1 MQILVIEDEPAIADF
16 LQRGLEAEGYIV
28 HCTGDGVEGEALAKT
43 NDVDLVILDRMLPDR
58 DGVDVLS
65 GIRVS
70 KPRLPV
76 VLLTAR
82 DQIEDKV
89 EGLNAGAT
97 DYVTKP
103 FSFDELVARVRA
115 HLRLPD
121 QVETTLLQAGD
132 VSVRLLE
139 RRVNGPAGE
148 ANLSAKEFDL
158 LVYLMR
164 HKNQVVSR
172 QQILNAVWG
181 YNFDPRSN
189 VVEVYIGY
197 VRRKLSSAGSEVPI
211 DTVRSVGYRLSTR
224 E

>member
-16 LQRGLEAEGYIV
+16 LQRGLEAEGYAV
-28 HCTGDGVEGEALAKT
+28 NCTGDGVEGEALAKT
-43 NDVDLVILDRMLPDR
+43 NDVDLVILDRMLPDK
-58 DGVDVLS
+58 DGLDVLS
-65 GIRVS
+65 GIRTS

-82 DQIEDKV
+82 DQVEDKV
-89 EGLNAGAT
+89 EGLNTGAT

-121 QVETTLLQAGD
+121 QVETTMLRAG
-132 VSVRLLE
+132 VVVAHLLE
-139 RRVNGPAGE
+139 RRVTGARGE
-148 ANLSAKEFDL
+148 VNLSAKEFDL
-158 LVYLMR
+158 LAYLMR
-164 HKNQVVSR
+164 HKNQVLSR
-172 QQILNAVWG
+172 QQILNSVWG

-197 VRRKLSSAGSEVPI
+197 VRRKLAQAGGDVAI
-211 DTVRSVGYRLSTR
+211 DTVRSAGYRLNDR
-224 E
+224 G

>member
-16 LQRGLEAEGYIV
+16 LQRGLEAEGYAV
-28 HCTGDGVEGEALAKT
+28 TCTGDGVEGEALAKV
-43 NDVDLVILDRMLPDR
+43 NDVGLVILDRLLPGR
-58 DGVDVLS
+58 EGLEVLRA
-65 GIRVS
+65 IRAV

-82 DQIEDKV
+82 DQVEDKV
-89 EGLNAGAT
+89 EGLNTGAT

-121 QVETTLLQAGD
+121 QVDTTSLHAGD
-132 VSVRLLE
+132 IDAHLLE
-139 RRVNGPAGE
+139 RRVTRHGSE
-148 ANLSAKEFDL
+148 IRLSAKEFDL
-158 LVYLMR
+158 LVYFMR

-172 QQILNAVWG
+172 QQILSAVWG

-189 VVEVYIGY
+189 VAEVYVGY
-197 VRRKLSSAGSEVPI
+197 VRRKLAAAGSELPI
-211 DTVRSVGYRLSTR
+211 DTVRSVGYRLSDR
-224 E
+224 G